1 MNLQQFK
8 EKVKYK
14 EEELTVTFID
24 SKSSK
29 KLKFD
34 IINETTLWRAETLF
48 SKEPETIQWIRNF
61 KPNSIFYDIGANV
74 GMYSI
79 FAAINNK
86 KNKIYSFEP
95 HAGNFMSLVKNIN
108 INNVSKTTFSFPVA
122 LSNKTKFTILYL
134 DNMISGDSGHC
145 LENSLDHNLNKI
157 NLPYQQNS
165 FTTSLDDLIG
175 KWKFPIPNYVKI
187 DVDGLESK
195 IILGAKNLIKNK
207 KLFSVLIEINP
218 EREKD
223 KDILKFFKKNN
234 FIFDEFETEKFRKKS
249 GWNKGYANYIFFR
262 N

>member
-14 EEELTVTFID
+14 EEDLTVTYID

-61 KPNSIFYDIGANV
+61 KSNSIFYDIGANV

-79 FAAINNK
+79 FAAINDK

-108 INNVSKTTFSFPVA
+108 INNVPKL
-122 LSNKTKFTILYL
+122 LSPTLWRYQI
-134 DNMISGDSGHC
+134 
-145 LENSLDHNLNKI
+145 ERNS
-157 NLPYQQNS
+157 Q
-165 FTTSLDDLIG
+165 F
-175 KWKFPIPNYVKI
+175 
-187 DVDGLESK
+187 
-195 IILGAKNLIKNK
+195 
-207 KLFSVLIEINP
+207 
-218 EREKD
+218 
-223 KDILKFFKKNN
+223 
-234 FIFDEFETEKFRKKS
+234 
-249 GWNKGYANYIFFR
+249 YI
-262 N
+262 